1 MSALQTPEIQALFRA
16 IAACRTAEECEA
28 FFEDIC
34 TVKELQSMAQ
44 RLEVARQLTDGKNYN
59 AVCADTGA
67 STATISRVNRCLLY
81 GCGGYRTVLERMR
94 EEENGA
100 E

>member
-1 MSALQTPEIQALFRA
+1 MSALQTPEMQALFRA
-16 IAACRTAEECEA
+16 IASLQSAQECEA

-44 RLEVARQLTDGKNYN
+44 RLEVARQLDAGKNYN
-59 AVCADTGA
+59 SVCADTGA
-67 STATISRVNRCLLY
+67 STATISRVNRCLMY
-81 GCGGYRTVLERMR
+81 GGGGYRRVLDRMKG
-94 EEENGA
+94 EENGA